1 MDVGTRTQ
9 ICKRRLRGTFSDT
22 FLGGWCHLV
31 QIIRQCF
38 LSITEPVVT
47 MHCLIVLYLRI
58 LSADLDGC
66 WNRGRGV
73 WETEPGG
80 PRVEG

>member
-1 MDVGTRTQ
+1 M
-9 ICKRRLRGTFSDT
+9 
-22 FLGGWCHLV
+22 V
-31 QIIRQCF
+31 QIIQQCF

-73 WETEPGG
+73 WEMEPGG